1 MLPLSCIDCLC
12 LANICTPISPVDWKH
27 LKVWF
32 TPVLNMVLVITI
44 AHGVECSAADCQDQQ
59 EQEYQGARISPV
71 ISQWTGKWMNIL
83 NMAHLL
89 RCSLMVSGPV
99 ISRYGVW
106 CFFLLQAVKL
116 PDGKPGITLGDINMR
131 ITWHC
136 RGSCSIADED
146 KIYLIHMD

>member
-1 MLPLSCIDCLC
+1 
-12 LANICTPISPVDWKH
+12 
-27 LKVWF
+27 
-32 TPVLNMVLVITI
+32 MVLVITI
-44 AHGVECSAADCQDQQ
+44 AHGVERSAADCQDQQ

-71 ISQWTGKWMNIL
+71 IFPVNWKMDEHPW

-89 RCSLMVSGPV
+89 RCSFMVSGPV

-131 ITWHC
+131 IT
-136 RGSCSIADED
+136 
-146 KIYLIHMD
+146 